1 MGVCADK
8 NVVAKSALPAHLI
21 DQIGYLSYG
30 MQGMGSFSCVICKN
44 MAMGLR

>member
-1 MGVCADK
+1 MGVCADE

-21 DQIGYLSYG
+21 DQIGYLSER
-30 MQGMGSFSCVICKN
+30 MQGTGSFLCTVCKN